1 MTLSADQRR
10 DTASHIL
17 DVAEKHFAL
26 YGYAGTSLRGII
38 KEAEVNVA
46 AVAYHFGN
54 KEDLFTAVVRR
65 FALPVVEEQLARLQ
79 FVMGEGQ
86 RSFQKPAPTLTD
98 VLRAF
103 YEPPIVMVKG
113 LGEKG
118 ETLSLF
124 LGRAQTEPDP
134 IYSLIDSQFS
144 ACRDEFIK
152 AFRQLLP
159 GLTEGDYQWRFE
171 FMLALIVSVLNRQK
185 MIRKRYTENPDWDP
199 NEVIER
205 LVRFCAAGFLGL
217 NAGGIIV

>member
-1 MTLSADQRR
+1 MPLPADQRR

-38 KEAEVNVA
+38 KEAGVNVA

-54 KEDLFTAVVRR
+54 KEDLFEAVVKR
-65 FALPVVEEQLARLQ
+65 FALPVVEEQLARLAAAL
-79 FVMGEGQ
+79 EEAR
-86 RSFQKPAPTLTD
+86 RSFQKPSLNC

-103 YEPPIVMVKG
+103 YEPPILMVKG

-134 IYSLIDSQFS
+134 IYSLIDRQFS
-144 ACRDEFIK
+144 NCRDEFIK
-152 AFRQLLP
+152 VFREVFP
-159 GLTEGDYQWRFE
+159 GLTEADYQWRFE
-171 FMLALIVSVLNRQK
+171 FMLALIVAVLNRQK
-185 MIRKRYTENPDWDP
+185 MIRRRYTEETDWDA

-205 LVRFCAAGFLGL
+205 LVRFCQAGFTGL
-217 NAGGIIV
+217 NASGVRLDS